1 MKKDVINYIWTD
13 KKRTI
18 FGLPISFTRYFL
30 TEDKFIT
37 RKGFLSIEEDE
48 LDLYRVIDKKL
59 VLPFGQ
65 RMFGCGTIVMNVK
78 DVDTPIKEVKS
89 IKAPRDVLAQLDK
102 YININRDRYRVR
114 GRDMVGGD
122 GGHCHDHD
130 DFDINDDIIYSSIR
144 IRGFRRSFC
153 ESLFWKGKC
162 ECFQKNIFS
171 PLKARGT
178 GLRPVKSRYS
188 YTAWA
193 MERKS
198 FLMNLID
205 LA

>member
-114 GRDMVGGD
+114 GRDMVDGD

-130 DFDINDDIIYSSIR
+130 DFDINDDII
-144 IRGFRRSFC
+144 
-153 ESLFWKGKC
+153 
-162 ECFQKNIFS
+162 
-171 PLKARGT
+171 
-178 GLRPVKSRYS
+178 
-188 YTAWA
+188 
-193 MERKS
+193 
-198 FLMNLID
+198 
-205 LA
+205 